1 MSTAWQR
8 TTWLVAWALIAVS
21 GAGWLGHARLQQLRG
36 SFETDARIVHRLLSQ
51 QVVQND
57 AVMATLALLQPRLA
71 GDPGAALAPG
81 PQRLP
86 AVYPHILDALQRPP
100 GRAWPNG
107 QRDALEAAET
117 ASRRSAR
124 PALAGADFAAGRYWL
139 VQAGDPASYALQLD
153 LRATVPWTDWPMD
166 ARTSPVRVALVHA
179 GQSFTV
185 QAGRATSPG
194 WHHGFQKTLAS
205 PSQPFEVSAQRDVGW
220 RELPWLAMLAWAA
233 GSAAA
238 LAGAAA
244 LARQRVAR
252 RRAEELLRLGQVA
265 RLNTLG
271 ELAAGMAHELNQP
284 LTALLANTQA
294 AQRLLDDDP
303 AELETARGAMAQAVA
318 QARRAAAVV
327 GRLRRL
333 VERPDLARQVQPL
346 QLPGAVHDALHL
358 LEPELRRHALAPQ
371 VITEA
376 DLPAVQA
383 DPVALQQ
390 IIHNLLMNALQ
401 AMEPMAPAERRLVL
415 RLERQGEGQVLLAVR
430 DHGPGVPAQVRAH
443 LFEPFHSTRAGG
455 LGLGLTLSESLAQ
468 AMGASLVLAAADGPG
483 AQFELRLPTALT
495 HPSHP
500 VHPARPASRTPP

>member
-294 AQRLLDDDP
+294 AQRLLDDDRPSWRPP
-303 AELETARGAMAQAVA
+303 AAPWRRPWRRRGAPRPWWGGCAGWSSGPIWR
-318 QARRAAAVV
+318 ARCSPCSCRARCTMRCTCWSPNCAAMHWP
-327 GRLRRL
+327 RRSL
-333 VERPDLARQVQPL
+333 LKPTCPPCRPIPWRC
-346 QLPGAVHDALHL
+346 
-358 LEPELRRHALAPQ
+358 
-371 VITEA
+371 
-376 DLPAVQA
+376 
-383 DPVALQQ
+383 
-390 IIHNLLMNALQ
+390 
-401 AMEPMAPAERRLVL
+401 
-415 RLERQGEGQVLLAVR
+415 
-430 DHGPGVPAQVRAH
+430 
-443 LFEPFHSTRAGG
+443 
-455 LGLGLTLSESLAQ
+455 
-468 AMGASLVLAAADGPG
+468 
-483 AQFELRLPTALT
+483 
-495 HPSHP
+495 
-500 VHPARPASRTPP
+500 SRSFTTCS